1 MPHVRELMIAGPVIE
16 VREYHSTRYGKKGQT
31 RAKHEKPTP
40 MAMQVIN
47 HRNAERKLRG
57 LLFANFATNDW
68 FVTLTYKQGS
78 RVDEATVRKD
88 VQRMLRKLKK
98 HYTAAGMEMKY
109 IYVIEM
115 LTRSAHV
122 HMVLNYFNPAV
133 IRKCWLE
140 ATGRKDEREPHFGD
154 IVNIVYDEPVGAH
167 FEPLWAGD
175 FATRLASY
183 LLKEFDPKREM
194 ADDEGESDNKN
205 DESDNQKRR
214 KPTGAKFHASRNLVK
229 PEIRKEVMKRTK
241 IPKKP
246 YIKKGYVLLANTYHV
261 GVCAFTGY
269 EYRTYTIIRS

>member
-1 MPHVRELMIAGPVIE
+1 MPYLREIMIAGPVIE
-16 VREYHSTRYGKKGQT
+16 VREYPSTRYGKKGQT

-40 MAMQVIN
+40 LSMQVIN

-57 LLFANFATNDW
+57 LLFGNFATNDW
-68 FVTLTYKQGS
+68 LVTLTYKQGS
-78 RVDEATVRKD
+78 RVNEATVRKD

-98 HYTAAGMEMKY
+98 HYLAAGIEMKY

-115 LTRSAHV
+115 LARSAHV
-122 HMVLNYFNPAV
+122 HMVINYFNPAV

-140 ATGRKDEREPHFGD
+140 ATGRTDERECPIGG
-154 IVNIVYDEPVGAH
+154 IINIVYDEPVGAH
-167 FEPLWAGD
+167 FEPLWEGD
-175 FATRLASY
+175 FATRLAAY

-194 ADDEGESDNKN
+194 ADENDKTTNKKDESDNK
-205 DESDNQKRR
+205 KCR

-229 PEIRKEVMKRTK
+229 PEIRKEVMKRAK

-269 EYRTYTIIRS
+269 EYRTYTLLRS